1 MLNLVS
7 RLEAFRAEEQQL
19 AWRGT
24 FKEYFDLVVADPH
37 SARLSHARVYDM
49 LMAGGTE
56 TLPNGDKKHNFFA
69 SELFGIERP
78 LQHLVDYFASA
89 ARRLEVRK
97 RILLL
102 MGPVGGGKSTIVTML
117 KRGLEEY
124 SRNEDGA
131 VYAIAGCPMHEEPL
145 HLLPESIRKEVMA
158 EHGIYIEGD
167 LCPRCRMIVDD
178 QYGGRIEDVEIC
190 RVSFSEKK
198 RVGIGTFSPSDPKS
212 QDISELTGSID
223 LATIGEYGVESDP
236 RAYRFDGELNVA
248 NRGMMEFVEM
258 LKCDEKFLYNL
269 LTLSQEQ
276 NIKTGRFAMIYA
288 DEVIV
293 SHTNEHEY
301 NAFIANKKSEAL
313 HDRIILIKVP
323 YNLKVSEEVKIY
335 EKLIGQSS
343 LHGVH
348 IAPNTL
354 RVASMFAILSRL
366 EPSKKAG
373 VSLMK
378 KLKLYDGEEV
388 DELGQKDVRELQDE
402 AIREGMDGISPRYVI
417 NGLSTALVRG
427 DTTCI
432 NPIDALRALRDG
444 MEHHPGLSR
453 ERRDE
458 LLNLIAETRREY
470 DELAKKEVQRAFVY
484 SFEQSAKTLLDNYL
498 DNVEAFCNKQKLRDP
513 ITEDEVDPDEQLMR
527 SVEEQI
533 GISEN
538 AKKAFREEILIRLSS
553 MARRGQSFT
562 YQSHERLR
570 EAIEKK
576 LFADLKDVVKI
587 TTSTKTP
594 DAEQLRRINEV
605 CSRLIDEQEYCSV
618 CANEL
623 VKYVGAL
630 LSR

>member
-1 MLNLVS
+1 
-7 RLEAFRAEEQQL
+7 
-19 AWRGT
+19 
-24 FKEYFDLVVADPH
+24 
-37 SARLSHARVYDM
+37 
-49 LMAGGTE
+49 
-56 TLPNGDKKHNFFA
+56 
-69 SELFGIERP
+69 
-78 LQHLVDYFASA
+78 
-89 ARRLEVRK
+89 
-97 RILLL
+97 
-102 MGPVGGGKSTIVTML
+102 
-117 KRGLEEY
+117 
-124 SRNEDGA
+124 
-131 VYAIAGCPMHEEPL
+131 
-145 HLLPESIRKEVMA
+145 
-158 EHGIYIEGD
+158 
-167 LCPRCRMIVDD
+167 
-178 QYGGRIEDVEIC
+178 
-190 RVSFSEKK
+190 
-198 RVGIGTFSPSDPKS
+198 
-212 QDISELTGSID
+212 
-223 LATIGEYGVESDP
+223 
-236 RAYRFDGELNVA
+236 
-248 NRGMMEFVEM
+248 
-258 LKCDEKFLYNL
+258 
-269 LTLSQEQ
+269 
-276 NIKTGRFAMIYA
+276 
-288 DEVIV
+288 
-293 SHTNEHEY
+293 
-301 NAFIANKKSEAL
+301 
-313 HDRIILIKVP
+313 
-323 YNLKVSEEVKIY
+323 
-335 EKLIGQSS
+335 
-343 LHGVH
+343 
-348 IAPNTL
+348 
-354 RVASMFAILSRL
+354 MFAVLSRL

-373 VSLMK
+373 MSLMK

-388 DELGQKDVRELQDE
+388 DDFGQKDIRELQDE
-402 AIREGMDGISPRYVI
+402 AVREGMDGISPRYVI
-417 NGLSTALVRG
+417 NGLSAALVRG

-498 DNVEAFCNKQKLRDP
+498 DNVEAFCNKTKLRDP
-513 ITEDEVDPDEQLMR
+513 ITEDEVEPDEQLMR

-562 YQSHERLR
+562 YRSHERLR

-605 CSRLIDEQEYCSV
+605 ADRLIAEQGYCPV